1 MGHLTADQRPS
12 ELAVGAQDAGSGTK
26 TAAHTDHLQLSE
38 TSTYHFLHLAACF
51 TFPQLQCTFED
62 TLHCWLSWWNR
73 GPHLGPNRIL
83 WYLDIPSRK
92 TLLKRYLLL
101 QFNMV
106 SRVTV
111 AVFATTG

>member
-1 MGHLTADQRPS
+1 MSGRQSYGMNWRVSLCECKSVGVAMGHLTADQRPS

-62 TLHCWLSWWNR
+62 TLHC
-73 GPHLGPNRIL
+73 
-83 WYLDIPSRK
+83 
-92 TLLKRYLLL
+92 
-101 QFNMV
+101 
-106 SRVTV
+106 
-111 AVFATTG
+111 